1 MYVVESKR
9 QICVCFRLFAQNLV
23 HPRGLMMYGVNCHP
37 FLLWT
42 VPGIEAGPYTY
53 VLGSMA
59 KECINTAETKFE
71 I

>member
-1 MYVVESKR
+1 
-9 QICVCFRLFAQNLV
+9 
-23 HPRGLMMYGVNCHP
+23 MYGVNCHP